1 MPRKMSPE
9 REKEYADLA
18 SFVDFYATYVM
29 RIDPSSA
36 IHPTNVGL
44 RIAAEHGRSKALE
57 GLKMAVND
65 IVEELRTLPVD
76 GVQLIDAAAQGKGLL
91 TLSTIRRRYSAS
103 YARVLKRG
111 IIRDDAEYYLIAGQL
126 ADQSAGCA
134 EEEVAVL
141 QRLVDEYEVRQ
152 VGDRAG

>member
-1 MPRKMSPE
+1 
-9 REKEYADLA
+9 
-18 SFVDFYATYVM
+18 
-29 RIDPSSA
+29 
-36 IHPTNVGL
+36 
-44 RIAAEHGRSKALE
+44 
-57 GLKMAVND
+57 MAVND

-76 GVQLIDAAAQGKGLL
+76 GVQLIDAAAPGKGLL
-91 TLSTIRRRYSAS
+91 TLFTIRRRYSAS

-111 IIRDDAEYYLIAGQL
+111 IIRDDVEYYLIAGQL

-134 EEEVAVL
+134 EEEVAFL